1 VPNPLAQIAQ
11 RVIVP
16 EHTAMRALSTAIVI
30 FLAASLAACASAV
43 GRGGPEV
50 GEQSVRYGVI
60 TRIEPVELEGDHQLG
75 LGAVLGAAAGG
86 IIGHQFGGGSGRDVA
101 TVIGAVGGGLA
112 GNTIQNRY
120 VDRRAG
126 QHIFVKLDNGVSIAV
141 TQPADS
147 ALRVGDRVVIQGGGT
162 DARVVRA

>member
-1 VPNPLAQIAQ
+1 M
-11 RVIVP
+11 RIV
-16 EHTAMRALSTAIVI
+16 STAIALL
-30 FLAASLAACASAV
+30 LAALLGACASAI
-43 GRGGPEV
+43 GQGGPDL
-50 GEQSVRYGVI
+50 GEESVRYGIV
-60 TRIEPVELEGDHQLG
+60 TRIEPVSLEGDHQLG

-126 QHIFVKLDNGVSIAV
+126 QHIFVRLDNGVTIAV
-141 TQPADS
+141 TEPADP
-147 ALRVGDRVVIQGGGT
+147 ALRVGDRVRVQGRGT
-162 DARVVRA
+162 DARVVRV